1 MKLTRT
7 VLAILIASSLLVL
20 PAQAGWKTRILKGA
34 AIGVG
39 GYLIG
44 KAAAQAAEATAPR
57 EELPRDTGV
66 LAIGIDL
73 AKSAIELSQNQF
85 STEACRATEQ
95 IAKNFYADPGAI
107 GAHVGMSFAAS
118 HYSCCVAN
126 QKLLPE
132 VVALAAGADSL
143 RDLPTNDLV
152 DLALAFGSAT
162 YSNLPMDTFRQV
174 LENKKAAVNA
184 CVDVAKAHRSLQ

>member
-1 MKLTRT
+1 
-7 VLAILIASSLLVL
+7 
-20 PAQAGWKTRILKGA
+20 
-34 AIGVG
+34 
-39 GYLIG
+39 
-44 KAAAQAAEATAPR
+44 
-57 EELPRDTGV
+57 V

-85 STEACRATEQ
+85 STEACRATKDL
-95 IAKNFYADPGAI
+95 ANDFYADPGKI
-107 GAHVGMSFAAS
+107 GAHAGMSFAAS
-118 HYSCCVAN
+118 HYSCCVSN
-126 QKLLPE
+126 HKLLPE

-184 CVDVAKAHRSLQ
+184 CADVAKAHRSLQ